1 MSGFVGKTG
10 QYDLTATKA
19 LYWHRF
25 QKDSCKSLW
34 DVVEAHVWDAG
45 FTVED
50 NGNYARITGPGL
62 IDGWTDRL
70 YVAISGGT
78 LTADWDPGRRWS

>member
-19 LYWHRF
+19 LYWHRNRS
-25 QKDSCKSLW
+25 DSCKSLW

-50 NGNYARITGPGL
+50 NGNYARISGPGL
-62 IDGWTDRL
+62 VDGWTDFL
-70 YVAISGGT
+70 FLAISGVS
-78 LTADWDPGRRWS
+78 LPAEVPGRRWS